1 MAELAPG
8 GPYQGY
14 VDELS
19 ESHVAGWVWSL
30 SDASERVEC
39 VAVLRGHDRA
49 KPGEVVARV
58 VADQVRFG
66 LAGMGIG
73 DGLHAFYVAFD
84 RVLTAEELS
93 RFELRLVRGDAAL
106 EISPH
111 VATEYNPIM
120 FVAMDIVDNCN
131 LRCPFCLY
139 DYANTRATHFMT
151 DETID
156 AALRFLPFASD
167 GNFWFSCLHEPTLHP
182 DLMRFIDKVPAEY
195 RRKLFYT
202 TNLAKRMPEGY
213 FEWLANSAMH
223 HVNVSIES
231 LEPALYERMR
241 KGARHRIFV
250 ENWDKLVPALRVGR
264 TPPRLRYIT
273 MAYKSNLRELP
284 GMVKY
289 LIEER
294 AAWQVELRYS
304 FDVDHMPADFKRDEF
319 LEDDD
324 WRWLAAELAG
334 YSPEQ
339 VLLNL
344 PPGLVLAPPGS
355 NAPPEVAVQP
365 EGGEAKTVALV
376 DHVANA
382 HLAYAAELAAFGL
395 TGEGIPVPE
404 LQGTGLPDGRYLRGR
419 YEFRLSWD
427 GRLAVNRA
435 QADFKDED
443 GPEETLCVV
452 NIKDIADPRVFLKSL
467 G

>member
-1 MAELAPG
+1 MAGGRAAGVVPG

-19 ESHVAGWVWSL
+19 TSHVSGWVWSL
-30 SDASERVEC
+30 TDALERVAC
-39 VAVLRGHDRA
+39 VAVLRGGRGD
-49 KPGEVVARV
+49 EVVARV

-73 DGLHAFYVAFD
+73 DGLHAFYVTFD
-84 RVLTAEELS
+84 RVLTAAELG
-93 RFELRLVRGDAAL
+93 RLELRPERGDSAL

-111 VATEYNPIM
+111 LVTEYNPIM

-139 DYANTRATHFMT
+139 DYAQTRATHFMS
-151 DETID
+151 DATID

-182 DLMRFIDKVPAEY
+182 DLMRFVDKVPPEY

-213 FEWLANSAMH
+213 FAWLANSAMH

-241 KGARHRIFV
+241 KGARHRIFM
-250 ENWDKLVPALRVGR
+250 ENWDLLIPALAAGGA
-264 TPPRLRYIT
+264 PPRLRYIT

-294 AAWQVELRYS
+294 GAWQVELRYS
-304 FDVDHMPADFKRDEF
+304 FDVDHMPAAFRRDEF
-319 LEDDD
+319 LDDDD
-324 WRWLAAELAG
+324 WRWLAGELGAYG
-334 YSPEQ
+334 PEQ

-355 NAPPEVAVQP
+355 NALPESAP
-365 EGGEAKTVALV
+365 AGDAAGAEAAV
-376 DHVANA
+376 DHVAAA
-382 HLAYAAELAAFGL
+382 HAAYAAELAAFGL
-395 TGEGIPVPE
+395 TGEGIPVAEAVPA
-404 LQGTGLPDGRYLRGR
+404 LPDGRYLRGR

-443 GPEETLCVV
+443 GPEDTLCVV
-452 NIKDIADPRVFLKSL
+452 NIRDIADPRAFLATL
-467 G
+467 V